1 MIVLY
6 IVINGLFNELF
17 YLLGE
22 SMLLDYFNKFFLVCD
37 IIKRI
42 SIWVLFIIKLLIY
55 MLIYNL

>member
-22 SMLLDYFNKFFLVCD
+22 SMLLDYFNKCFWYV
-37 IIKRI
+37 I
-42 SIWVLFIIKLLIY
+42 LLRK
-55 MLIYNL
+55 